1 MEEIFF
7 KIISAVIAFITGTD
21 IEMKGIMI
29 SQNDGLYKDTT
40 ESGRYVYKG
49 VSPNNYLLFNN
60 ELWRIMSFEKDG
72 TVKIIK
78 NEVLLNKAFDE
89 NNKNDWTSSSLNSY
103 LNNDYYNSLSKEAQ
117 KLIVPHYFNIGF
129 NFENSEKNLSV
140 LKKQEEKNKA
150 ISKVG
155 LMTISDYL
163 FASSSGCN
171 NLASVFGDN
180 RDCYKS
186 NYISLINHKNYMW
199 TITKDYGTKNIVI
212 TTGNMYF
219 GDSEAYFENIG
230 VVPVLYLKK
239 DIKLT
244 GKGKKEIPFEIK

>member
-29 SQNDGLYKDTT
+29 SQNDGLYQDTT

-140 LKKQEEKNKA
+140 LKKQEEK
-150 ISKVG
+150 
-155 LMTISDYL
+155 
-163 FASSSGCN
+163 
-171 NLASVFGDN
+171 
-180 RDCYKS
+180 
-186 NYISLINHKNYMW
+186 ISLINHKNYMW